1 MSVGKNSIKRAVSS
15 KSAPA
20 QIVPTVEGEVMG
32 AAPELAN
39 SCVAPAKKPAAKKPA
54 AKPAAKKPAAKKPAA
69 KPAAKKPAAKKPA
82 AKPALKAEA
91 PAVTPVAAP
100 AKEAES
106 AVSVTQ
112 ELPYWLL

>member
-1 MSVGKNSIKRAVSS
+1 MSVGKNSIKRAVGS

-20 QIVPTVEGEVMG
+20 QIVPTAEDEVKG

-54 AKPAAKKPAAKKPAA
+54 AK

-82 AKPALKAEA
+82 AKPAVKAEA
-91 PAVTPVAAP
+91 PVAAP
-100 AKEAES
+100 VVAKEAEG

>member
-1 MSVGKNSIKRAVSS
+1 MSVGKNSIKRAVGS

-20 QIVPTVEGEVMG
+20 QIVPTAEDEVKG

-69 KPAAKKPAAKKPA
+69 KPAV
-82 AKPALKAEA
+82 KAEA
-91 PAVTPVAAP
+91 PVAAP
-100 AKEAES
+100 VAAKEAEG

>member
-39 SCVAPAKKPAAKKPA
+39 SCVAPAKKPAAKKS
-54 AKPAAKKPAAKKPAA
+54 AA

>member
-39 SCVAPAKKPAAKKPA
+39 SCVAPAKKPAAKKSA
-54 AKPAAKKPAAKKPAA
+54 AKPAAK